1 MVCEVIIDKTKGLN
15 RTFDY
20 LVPKEL
26 EEIIKVGMRVV
37 VDFNNREKLGLVL
50 KLKEESSFKELKTV
64 ISLIDL
70 EPIVSNN
77 MLKLVFYLEKH
88 YFATLEDAI
97 SVVIPS
103 VLKYKTE
110 TIIKVNDRTKL
121 SSKLNELL
129 TKELNEYKKEL
140 RIYQKEINEAIK
152 LNYLELIN
160 KYKKTKLG
168 VIKYYKYLNNMVV
181 KGKKINELLNYLKDK
196 DYVSIKTLNELGF
209 SNQVINRCLSLG
221 GIRELK
227 KEVIVENTYLNLNYE
242 LPTLN
247 DEQEKALNKID
258 INNYKTYLL
267 YGVTSSGKTLVYL
280 KLIEKIIKEGKEAI
294 VLVPE
299 IMLTSQIAALFK
311 QIFKE
316 SLALIH
322 SKLTEREKLSVYE
335 RIKKGEVKI
344 VLGPRSALFVPFNN
358 LGVIIIDEEQEKSYI
373 QEQNPTYDAR
383 VLAAE
388 LAKMQNI
395 PLLLVSATP
404 RIISF
409 YKALNKEYELLTLT
423 KRATLVNMPKSIVVD
438 MREEL
443 KNKNVSTI
451 SNALQEEIKNT
462 LENNKQVIIFI
473 NKRGYASAV
482 MCRDCGHI
490 ITCPNCSLPLTYH
503 RNKTKLICH
512 LCGYEEGQINI
523 CPQCGSRKIRY
534 VGLGTEKIT
543 ADLVRLFPKARILR
557 VDSDSVGND
566 YNYYYEKINNNE
578 VDIIVGTQML
588 AKGLDFKDVALVG
601 IINADTGLYYPTY
614 DAYENNFMLL
624 EQVSGRSGRKDEGR
638 VVFQTYN
645 PDNYVIKY
653 ASNHDYLAFYNEE
666 IKKRKLLDNPPFKQL
681 LKLTVSDVLDTKALM
696 NANILINKLN
706 NLNITILGP
715 SEAIYFKNNNK
726 YNYDI
731 YIKFID
737 FSDISYLNE
746 IIKDL
751 EFYVKINYL

>member
-512 LCGYEEGQINI
+512 LCGYEEEQINI

-566 YNYYYEKINNNE
+566 YNYYYQKINNNE

>member
-512 LCGYEEGQINI
+512 LCGYEEEQINI

-543 ADLVRLFPKARILR
+543 ADLVRLFPEARILR

-566 YNYYYEKINNNE
+566 YNYYYQKINNNE

-624 EQVSGRSGRKDEGR
+624 EQVSGRSGRKDEGK

-696 NANILINKLN
+696 NANILIDKLK

-751 EFYVKINYL
+751 GFYVKINYL

>member
-247 DEQEKALNKID
+247 EEQEKALNKID

-512 LCGYEEGQINI
+512 LCGYEEEQINI

-543 ADLVRLFPKARILR
+543 ADLVRLFPEARILR

-566 YNYYYEKINNNE
+566 YNYYYQKINNNE

-624 EQVSGRSGRKDEGR
+624 EQVSGRSGRKDEGK

-696 NANILINKLN
+696 NANILIDKLN
-706 NLNITILGP
+706 NLNVSVLGP

-737 FSDISYLNE
+737 FSDISYLNQ

-751 EFYVKINYL
+751 DFYVKINYL

>member
-77 MLKLVFYLEKH
+77 ILKLVFYLEKH

-247 DEQEKALNKID
+247 EEQEKALNKID

-409 YKALNKEYELLTLT
+409 YNALNKEYELLTLT

-512 LCGYEEGQINI
+512 LCGYEEEQINI

-543 ADLVRLFPKARILR
+543 ADLVRLFPEARILR

-566 YNYYYEKINNNE
+566 YNYYYQKINNNE

-751 EFYVKINYL
+751 DFYVKINYL

>member
-512 LCGYEEGQINI
+512 LCGHEEEQISV

-543 ADLVRLFPKARILR
+543 ADLVRLFPEARILR

-566 YNYYYEKINNNE
+566 YNYYYQKINNNE

-624 EQVSGRSGRKDEGR
+624 EQVSGRSGRKDEGK

>member
-512 LCGYEEGQINI
+512 LCGYEEEQINI

-543 ADLVRLFPKARILR
+543 ADLVRLFPEARILR

-566 YNYYYEKINNNE
+566 YNYYYQKINNNE

-624 EQVSGRSGRKDEGR
+624 EQVSGRSGRKDEGK

>member
-50 KLKEESSFKELKTV
+50 KLKEESRFKELKTV

-512 LCGYEEGQINI
+512 LCGYEEEQINI

-566 YNYYYEKINNNE
+566 YNYYYQKINNNE

-624 EQVSGRSGRKDEGR
+624 EQVSGRSGRKDEGK

>member
-50 KLKEESSFKELKTV
+50 KLKEESRFKELKTV

-512 LCGYEEGQINI
+512 LCGYEEEQINI

-543 ADLVRLFPKARILR
+543 ADLVRLFPEARILR

-614 DAYENNFMLL
+614 DAYENNFILL
-624 EQVSGRSGRKDEGR
+624 EQVSGRSGRKDEGK

-696 NANILINKLN
+696 NANILIDKLK

-751 EFYVKINYL
+751 GFYVKINYL

>member
-70 EPIVSNN
+70 EPIVSND

-168 VIKYYKYLNNMVV
+168 VIKYYKYLNNIVV

-196 DYVSIKTLNELGF
+196 YYVSIKTLNELGF

-247 DEQEKALNKID
+247 EEQEKALNKID

-267 YGVTSSGKTLVYL
+267 YGVTGSGKTLVYL
-280 KLIEKIIKEGKEAI
+280 KLIEKLIKEGKEAI

-503 RNKTKLICH
+503 RNRTKLICH
-512 LCGYEEGQINI
+512 LCGHEEEQINI

-566 YNYYYEKINNNE
+566 YNYYYQKINNNE

-624 EQVSGRSGRKDEGR
+624 EQVSGRSGRKDEGK

-653 ASNHDYLAFYNEE
+653 ASNNNYLAFYNEE

-696 NANILINKLN
+696 NANILIDKLK

-737 FSDISYLNE
+737 FSDISYLNQ

-751 EFYVKINYL
+751 DFYVKINYL

>member
-512 LCGYEEGQINI
+512 LCGYEEEQISV

-624 EQVSGRSGRKDEGR
+624 EQVSGRSGRKDEGK

-696 NANILINKLN
+696 NANILIDKLK

>member
-70 EPIVSNN
+70 EPIVSND

-168 VIKYYKYLNNMVV
+168 VIKYYKYLNNIVV

-247 DEQEKALNKID
+247 EEQEKALNKID

-512 LCGYEEGQINI
+512 LCGYEEEQINI

-543 ADLVRLFPKARILR
+543 ADLVRLFAKARILR

-696 NANILINKLN
+696 NANILIDKLN
-706 NLNITILGP
+706 NLNVSVLGP

-737 FSDISYLNE
+737 FSDISYLNQ

-751 EFYVKINYL
+751 DFYVKINYL

>member
-512 LCGYEEGQINI
+512 LCGYEEEQINI

-543 ADLVRLFPKARILR
+543 ADLVRLFPEARILR

-566 YNYYYEKINNNE
+566 YNYYYQKINNNE

-624 EQVSGRSGRKDEGR
+624 EQVSGRSGRKDEGK

-715 SEAIYFKNNNK
+715 GEAIYFKNNNK